1 MSLENIFCRHV
12 LYICITEVLSTYL
25 GFNECNR
32 LSTVSQ
38 ESPLLTTVSGWVIMT
53 PTQRR
58 DVSYTK
64 RMMYLTPRAS
74 SPNLTVSTNSSLSTL
89 KEQYIWVWV
98 WTYALWRSNMPWQVF
113 FYVLTKKE
121 FSAVLRFVYW
131 IHFATNY
138 LSIRRQILSFSTYL
152 CPFAHIYQS
161 SNMSPMG

>member
-1 MSLENIFCRHV
+1 MLLKNIFCRRV

-25 GFNECNR
+25 RFNECNR
-32 LSTVSQ
+32 LITASQ
-38 ESPLLTTVSGWVIMT
+38 ESPPLTTVSGWVIMT
-53 PTQRR
+53 PTQWR

-64 RMMYLTPRAS
+64 RMMRAS
-74 SPNLTVSTNSSLSTL
+74 SPNLTVSTNSCLSTL
-89 KEQYIWVWV
+89 KEQCIWVWV
-98 WTYALWRSNMPWQVF
+98 WRYALWRSNMPWQVF
-113 FYVLTKKE
+113 FYVLTKKV

-161 SNMSPMG
+161 SNMSTIG